1 MNCVPLKNWVSNLW
15 MWPIKTQTKIS
26 ATAILSPN
34 KAAIPKTDGTV
45 AQAGDLLL
53 SADNLHSRFKDKV
66 ELTAEQAKA
75 ANLAGIGRLRDL
87 REAANDGGIAF
98 RQPEKFRK
106 GHVMSVH
113 PTLSYLIFHLLKKWF
128 TMNLSKH
135 KKLYGLII
143 NLFAFII
150 YILLMRFL
158 FFKIKI
164 ELWFAIN
171 VFVMSI
177 SASLI
182 KFISRVFRLDAD
194 KHCHNNDNSISIAKI
209 LVEILIGVLYGSG
222 GVAIYFL
229 ENLI

>member
-1 MNCVPLKNWVSNLW
+1 
-15 MWPIKTQTKIS
+15 
-26 ATAILSPN
+26 
-34 KAAIPKTDGTV
+34 
-45 AQAGDLLL
+45 
-53 SADNLHSRFKDKV
+53 
-66 ELTAEQAKA
+66 
-75 ANLAGIGRLRDL
+75 
-87 REAANDGGIAF
+87 
-98 RQPEKFRK
+98 
-106 GHVMSVH
+106 
-113 PTLSYLIFHLLKKWF
+113 
-128 TMNLSKH
+128 MNLSKH

-194 KHCHNNDNSISIAKI
+194 KYCHNNDNSISIAKI